1 MICRVLVLNIVLKF
15 NGVFGSGVRLG
26 MGDSMVCNGYG
37 DGVLGRVVLVRC
49 LVMLGRWF
57 GWLLVC

>member
-1 MICRVLVLNIVLKF
+1 MLNIVLKF